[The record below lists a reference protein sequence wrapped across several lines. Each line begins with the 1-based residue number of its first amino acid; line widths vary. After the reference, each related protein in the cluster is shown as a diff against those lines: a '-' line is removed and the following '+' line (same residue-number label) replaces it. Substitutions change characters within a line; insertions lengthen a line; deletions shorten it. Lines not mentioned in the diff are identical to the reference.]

1 MEQTNYRSFKLSH
14 VCSEIQS
21 VITTLKQI
29 QSQMD
34 LKNYSKLQETI
45 QKLEE
50 HKQYIWQIYE
60 DLQVLEWL
68 KNYPGGVIWPKLVLV
83 GWTINMPTGADEEC
97 LLPPGFLPP
106 VKGQV
111 ASLQR
116 GVDSPRLLPYNIGEG
131 TEQCYGF

>member
-14 VCSEIQS
+14 FCSEIQS

-50 HKQYIWQIYE
+50 HKAYIWQIYK
-60 DLQVLEWL
+60 DLEVLE
-68 KNYPGGVIWPKLVLV
+68 
-83 GWTINMPTGADEEC
+83 
-97 LLPPGFLPP
+97 
-106 VKGQV
+106 
-111 ASLQR
+111 
-116 GVDSPRLLPYNIGEG
+116 
-131 TEQCYGF
+131 